1 MTKHELAQ
9 IYWLNKEIKM
19 WTDELRSVEEQSH
32 AKGQVMT
39 GMPGSKRISDKVGD
53 HATLLADIRRIIEG
67 KLAEVQLQRLVIM
80 EYIGT
85 IDDSALRQ
93 IINMRC
99 VSCQKWA
106 EIAEEMGYSERHVKR
121 LYYDHFENVSLN
133 VTK

>member
-80 EYIGT
+80 KYIDS
-85 IDDSALRQ
+85 IDDSVIRQ
-93 IINMRC
+93 IVSRRC
-99 VSCQKWA
+99 ISCQRWG
-106 EIAEEMGYSERHVKR
+106 EIADELGYSEVHVKR
-121 LYYDHFENVSLN
+121 LYYGHLKDDTV
-133 VTK
+133 